1 MTAPRAAEAGGRSER
16 GWATAIVYLT
26 QDRDAMVF

>member
-16 GWATAIVYLT
+16 GWTMAIVYLSRE
-26 QDRDAMVF
+26 RDAMFF